1 MSSRTA
7 RRERAAPVQN
17 KRKPRRAS
25 SPPRRSRRADTQLR
39 PIDLDGLTTQH
50 LGYLVRRAQL
60 WIFQDFVR
68 TLADLDI
75 RPAQYSVL
83 IVVDANAGLS
93 QMAVANALGIERAR
107 LVHLLNGL
115 EERRLVRR
123 LAATNDRRSH
133 ALHLTAEGRKI
144 LTLARLKASEH
155 EQQLAERVGP
165 ENHKQL
171 LSLLSVFASG

>member
-7 RRERAAPVQN
+7 RRERAAPVQM
-17 KRKPRRAS
+17 KRKPRRGAA
-25 SPPRRSRRADTQLR
+25 PPSRSRRADAQPR
-39 PIDLDGLTTQH
+39 PIDLDGLTKH

-68 TLADLDI
+68 TLADLNI

-83 IVVDANAGLS
+83 IVIDANAGLT
-93 QMAVANALGIERAR
+93 QMALANALGIERAR
-107 LVHLLNGL
+107 LVHLLNAL
-115 EERRLVRR
+115 EARRLVRR
-123 LAATNDRRSH
+123 MAATNDRRSH

-144 LTLARLKASEH
+144 LNQARLNASEH
-155 EQQLAERVGP
+155 EQQLAERVGA

>member
-7 RRERAAPVQN
+7 RRERAAPAQI
-17 KRKPRRAS
+17 KRKPRRVSFATGA
-25 SPPRRSRRADTQLR
+25 SRRANAQPG
-39 PIDLDGLTTQH
+39 PIDLAGLTQH

-83 IVVDANAGLS
+83 TVIDANAGLT
-93 QMAVANALGIERAR
+93 QMALANALGIERAR

-115 EERRLVRR
+115 EKRRLVRR

-133 ALHLTAEGRKI
+133 ALHLTAEGRKM
-144 LTLARLKASEH
+144 LAQAKLKASEH
-155 EQQLAERVGP
+155 EKSLADRVGAD
-165 ENHKQL
+165 NHKQL

>member
-1 MSSRTA
+1 MSIRTA
-7 RRERAAPVQN
+7 RRERAAPA
-17 KRKPRRAS
+17 KIRRKPRRLS
-25 SPPRRSRRADTQLR
+25 SATSPSRRADAKPR
-39 PIDLDGLTTQH
+39 PIDLAGLTHH

-83 IVVDANAGLS
+83 TVIDANAGLT
-93 QMAVANALGIERAR
+93 QMALANALGIERAR

-123 LAATNDRRSH
+123 LASTNDRRSH
-133 ALHLTAEGRKI
+133 ALHLTAEGRRM
-144 LTLARLKASEH
+144 LAEAKLKASEH
-155 EQQLAERVGP
+155 EKNLAERVGP
-165 ENHKQL
+165 DNRKQL